1 MYSSLYGNSSI
12 SKNRMPSNENKREN
26 ASHRGSQ
33 RGGSRVRSKLS
44 TVSDPLSLT
53 ALDVNMRPLLNLTEK
68 LLNGRL
74 TVSFVLSSLIANIG
88 QKNHQ

>member
-74 TVSFVLSSLIANIG
+74 TVIFVLSSLIANIG